1 MKKQEAFDIVLRA
14 PEPVDVDVLY
24 RWENDPEIWHVS
36 NTLTPFSKYILEK
49 YIENAHLDIYQVKQL
64 RLMIDV
70 LDKGTRLS
78 RPIGTIDLFDF
89 DPYHNRA
96 GVGILIG
103 EKSDRKKGYATQA
116 LEKFISYCFQT
127 LQLHQLYCNI
137 SQGNTESL
145 KLFRKSGFLISGR
158 KTDWIKTP
166 GRYIDE
172 LMLQLINPA
181 DGKSTGPS

>member
-1 MKKQEAFDIVLRA
+1 MSRQDNYEIILRA
-14 PEPVDVDVLY
+14 PEPSDVDLLY
-24 RWENDPEIWHVS
+24 KWENDPEIWQIS
-36 NTLTPFSKYILEK
+36 NTVTPFSKFILEK

-70 LDKGTRLS
+70 RKNIGTRF
-78 RPIGTIDLFDF
+78 RTVGTIDLFDF

-103 EKSDRKKGYATQA
+103 DKTDRKKGYASLA
-116 LEKFISYCFQT
+116 LEKFVHYCFNT

-137 SQGNTESL
+137 TRGNSDSL
-145 KLFRKSGFLISGR
+145 KLFRRCGFKISGR

-166 GRYIDE
+166 GRYVEE
-172 LMLQLINPA
+172 LFLQLINPT
-181 DGKSTGPS
+181 DP

>member
-1 MKKQEAFDIVLRA
+1 MIDYEVILRA
-14 PEPVDVDVLY
+14 PEPDDINVLY

-36 NTLTPFSKYILEK
+36 NTITPFSKYILEK

-70 LDKGTRLS
+70 RDSSLHIRTV
-78 RPIGTIDLFDF
+78 GTIDLFDF
-89 DPYHNRA
+89 DPYHSRA

-103 EKSDRKKGYATQA
+103 DKSDRNKGYATLA
-116 LEKFISYCFQT
+116 LQKFIDYSFNT

-137 SQGNTESL
+137 TKGNDESL
-145 KLFRKSGFLISGR
+145 KLFRRCGFKITGR

-166 GRYIDE
+166 GKYLEE
-172 LMLQLINPA
+172 LLLQLINPVIQKTN
-181 DGKSTGPS
+181 D

>member
-1 MKKQEAFDIVLRA
+1 MIENEIVLRA
-14 PEPVDVDVLY
+14 PEPEDIDMLY

-36 NTLTPFSKYILEK
+36 NTITPFSKYILEK

-70 LDKGTRLS
+70 KENRTRT
-78 RPIGTIDLFDF
+78 RTVGAIDLFDF

-103 EKSDRKKGYATQA
+103 DKSDRNKGIATLA
-116 LEKFISYCFQT
+116 LKKFIDYCFNT

-137 SQGNTESL
+137 TKGNEDSL
-145 KLFRKSGFLISGR
+145 KLFRKCGFRITGR
-158 KTDWIKTP
+158 KAEWIKTP
-166 GRYIDE
+166 GKYLEE
-172 LMLQLINPA
+172 LMLQLINR
-181 DGKSTGPS
+181 